1 LVVLAVHYVGLA
13 GSLKYEHHFGLD
25 CIVGEHMALQA
36 SLMHSIN
43 GVSLGASALIAGAR
57 LRGTTC
63 FAGRVTEA
71 VLGDR
76 LSGIIWFAEGR
87 TETVFGSFEHP
98 ATASTRVA
106 ARNRFTTLLLRNQ
119 FVDVG

>member
-1 LVVLAVHYVGLA
+1 NLVVWMIWDPYASLGNG

-25 CIVGEHMALQA
+25 VCQHIALQA

-43 GVSLGASALIAGAR
+43 SGSLLSYAPSGASALIAGAR

-63 FAGRVTEA
+63 FAGRATEA

-76 LSGIIWFAEGR
+76 F
-87 TETVFGSFEHP
+87 
-98 ATASTRVA
+98 
-106 ARNRFTTLLLRNQ
+106 
-119 FVDVG
+119 